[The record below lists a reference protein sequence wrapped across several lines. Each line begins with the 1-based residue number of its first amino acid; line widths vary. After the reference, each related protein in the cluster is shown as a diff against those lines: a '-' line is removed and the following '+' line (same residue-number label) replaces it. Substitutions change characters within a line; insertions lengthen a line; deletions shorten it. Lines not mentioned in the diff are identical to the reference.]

1 MNQCLIQVLLK
12 YLDDM
17 IDYFKNTFVKS
28 LLSSCLP
35 GNTTPANNRSML
47 LIQ

>member
-17 IDYFKNTFVKS
+17 IDYFKNAFVKS

>member
-17 IDYFKNTFVKS
+17 IDYFKNDFVKL

-35 GNTTPANNRSML
+35 GNTIPANNRSML